1 MRRLVAVGSI
11 GGYRFKMA
19 SSDDMQGGFHTV
31 DEGPFAGWQTWVGS
45 PFETLI
51 GPFYSRTNDDGT
63 VTCAFAPQDKNTN
76 YVGIL
81 HGGAVMTFADAAAS
95 TLAHFATD
103 GPTVTISF
111 NCEFLGTGVAGTPI
125 WATGRVLRETKSM
138 VFVQGQLDQND
149 QPILAFSSVAKKL
162 APRGFDAQPSAAP

>member
-1 MRRLVAVGSI
+1 MSRLVAVGSI

-51 GPFYSRTNDDGT
+51 GPFYWHRDADGT
-63 VTCAFAPQDKNTN
+63 ATGAFVPQRINTN

-81 HGGAVMTFADAAAS
+81 HGGAIMAFADAATS
-95 TLAHFATD
+95 SLAHFATD
-103 GPTVTISF
+103 GPTVTVAF
-111 NCEFLGTGVAGTPI
+111 NCEFLGTGVADTPI
-125 WATGRVLRETKSM
+125 YASGRVLRETKSM

-149 QPILAFSSVAKKL
+149 EPILAFSSASKKL
-162 APRGFDAQPSAAP
+162 KPR